1 MVLAAVVTNLW
12 VVAVTMLYL
21 ASMHLQVVIKE
32 RERAERESRE
42 REQRERAEREREQR
56 ERAERERER
65 DRETERQREDADS
78 NLNL

>member
-32 RERAERESRE
+32 K
-42 REQRERAEREREQR
+42 EREREQR
-56 ERAERERER
+56 EREQRERV
-65 DRETERQREDADS
+65 RES
-78 NLNL
+78 V